1 MSCGISIRRR
11 RGCMAAAIAAF
22 TALCAARSQAA
33 PQVLVSEG
41 VLKGQQVKDVQF
53 FGRIPFAAPPT
64 GALRWR
70 APRPAIAWQ
79 GTRSAAQTS
88 PLCVQPKSGNVEA
101 GVAEAEM
108 SEDCLYLNIWRQ
120 AASGEARLPVMVWIH
135 GGAFRG
141 GGGALPLYDGTRLAR
156 RGVIV
161 VTINYRLGP
170 LGTFSLPGLRD
181 EAAGEPGGNFGLLDQ
196 IAALH
201 WVRANIAAFG
211 GDPGN
216 VTVFGESA
224 GGAST
229 LYLAASPMA
238 NGLFKR
244 AIVQSGALD
253 LSEPSQAEADAIG
266 LAMTRRV
273 AGEKASGSVADLA
286 RLRALPAE
294 HLMQMPGQRTDTMPF
309 IDGRVVTRPMQESY
323 ARGTYSKIDLLI
335 GRNSDEAGF
344 FPPPFYQRLPS
355 LFGSEWPAVRKLVD
369 PSGQRGE
376 TWAAR
381 QLAGDL
387 FAGTGTRA
395 VASAVSAG
403 GGTVYQYFFDH
414 VPPESRASGGG
425 AIHTADLPFVFGTL
439 PAGSST
445 WAAEVSRRMSDLW
458 TSFAKNGVPSAQG
471 VPAWPR
477 YDAQRRLLI
486 IGDDEFTVG
495 KDPAE
500 ERLIL
505 LDRPRMWHIN

>member
-1 MSCGISIRRR
+1 MSIEISARRWCG
-11 RGCMAAAIAAF
+11 CVAAAIATF
-22 TALCAARSQAA
+22 PALCVAGSQA
-33 PQVLVSEG
+33 PLQVPVNEG
-41 VLKGQQVKDVQF
+41 VLQGQQLQDVQF
-53 FGRIPFAAPPT
+53 FGRVPFAAPPT
-64 GALRWR
+64 GGLRWR
-70 APRPAIAWQ
+70 APQPATAWQ
-79 GTRSAAQTS
+79 GTRLARQTS

-108 SEDCLYLNIWRQ
+108 SEDCLYLNIWRP
-120 AASGEARLPVMVWIH
+120 AARGEARLPVMVWIH

-141 GGGALPLYDGTRLAR
+141 GGGALPLYDGTHLAR

-170 LGTFSLPGLRD
+170 LGTFSLPVLRD
-181 EAAGEPGGNFGLLDQ
+181 EASGEPGGNFGLLDQ
-196 IAALH
+196 IAALR
-201 WVRANIAAFG
+201 WVRSNIAAFG

-238 NGLFKR
+238 SGLFKR

-253 LSEPSQAEADAIG
+253 LNEPDQAGADAIG

-273 AGEKASGSVADLA
+273 AGETASGSAADLA

-294 HLMQMPGQRTDTMPF
+294 QLLQMPGQRSDTMPF
-309 IDGRVVTRPMQESY
+309 VDGRVVLLPMQESY
-323 ARGTYSKIDLLI
+323 RRGTHGKIDLLI

-355 LFGSEWPAVRKLVD
+355 LLSNAWPAALKLVD
-369 PSGQRGE
+369 PSGQHNE
-376 TWAAR
+376 AWAAR
-381 QLAGDL
+381 ELAGDI
-387 FAGTGTRA
+387 FAGIGSRA
-395 VASAVSAG
+395 VAKAVSASG
-403 GGTVYQYFFDH
+403 GRVYQYLFDSA
-414 VPPESRASGGG
+414 PPESRARGEG
-425 AIHTADLPFVFGTL
+425 AVHTADLPFVFGTL
-439 PAGSST
+439 PAGSSMR
-445 WAAEVSRRMSDLW
+445 AAEMSRRMGDLW
-458 TSFAKNGVPSAQG
+458 TSFAKSGVPCAPR

-477 YDAQRRLLI
+477 YNAQQHLLI
-486 IGDDEFTVG
+486 IGDNGFKVG

-505 LDRPRMWHIN
+505 LDQPRVWHIN